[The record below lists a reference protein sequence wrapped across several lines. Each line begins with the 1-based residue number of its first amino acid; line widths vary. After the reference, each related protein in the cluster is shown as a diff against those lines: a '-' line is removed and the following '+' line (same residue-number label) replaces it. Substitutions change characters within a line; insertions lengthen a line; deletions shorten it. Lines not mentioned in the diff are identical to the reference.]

1 MANLFQDIFRPVVL
15 TKVISQR
22 VEATSSLLKRF
33 GLQPGGPNE
42 VNLGHG
48 RLGAFHVFNNT
59 LKTAAGAAPGTAAK
73 RLSPQSASK
82 IPFEYPRQFSQIPLL
97 AETINNIGRIDDP
110 ATRDKA
116 GAKMIQLQTNYLSQ
130 LAGNWRTAMLVGMLR
145 DSLYYTQEGDSYFWQ
160 YASQGSTGQLA
171 TGIPSG
177 NKSKLNMLGAGNILS
192 ASWGSETT
200 DIPGQVMAIHAA
212 FQQLNGSG
220 LAQVLIQSSLW
231 NSMIKNDYIQ
241 SAHGTAN
248 APWITL
254 EKSEGNGPDGRPS
267 QVMIGKFNF
276 CPWVDWYVTDEGL
289 EIGKPGSETYQKH
302 VPDNNA
308 IFIGSDVS
316 GGDIECYIGGE
327 PVAEY
332 DGGPK
337 TEKFGMQAW
346 SREVANPT
354 ATELFCLDNA
364 LVVSHVPKN
373 IAIGECVFGG

>member
-1 MANLFQDIFRPVVL
+1 MAQLFQDIFRPVVL

-22 VEATSSLLKRF
+22 VEATAHLLRRF

-59 LKTAAGAAPGTAAK
+59 LNTAAGAAPGTAAK
-73 RLSPQSASK
+73 RLAPQSASK

-145 DSLYYTQEGDSYFWQ
+145 DSLYYTQDGDAYYWSYDS
-160 YASQGSTGQLA
+160 ANTTGQLK
-171 TGIPSG
+171 TGIPAG
-177 NKSKLNMLGAGNILS
+177 NKSKLNMLGAGNIVS
-192 ASWGSETT
+192 SSWGSETT
-200 DIPGQVMAIHAA
+200 DIPGQILAIHAA
-212 FQQLNGSG
+212 FQQLTGSG
-220 LAQVLIQSSLW
+220 LAQVMIQSSTW
-231 NSMIKNDYIQ
+231 NNMLKNDYIQ
-241 SAHGTAN
+241 QAHGTAS
-248 APWITL
+248 APFLSL
-254 EKSEGNGPDGRPS
+254 EKSTENGPDGKPI
-267 QVMIGKFNF
+267 QVMVGKFNF
-276 CPWVDWYVTDEGL
+276 CPWVDFYVTDEGL
-289 EIGKPGSETYQKH
+289 NIGKPGAETYKKH
-302 VPDNNA
+302 VPDNGG

-337 TEKFGMQAW
+337 TEKYGMNAW

-364 LVVSHVPKN
+364 LIVSHVPQN
-373 IAIGECVFGG
+373 IAVGELVF